1 MSDLLGIA
9 RLTIHKDKHR
19 NQAAAAE
26 RLAEDMERYVLKRDG
41 TRRSLVTDEEAQ
53 AAQRA
58 LAFLAGRRHMAF
70 HD

>member
-1 MSDLLGIA
+1 MIDAML
-9 RLTIHKDKHR
+9 R